1 MERRNDI
8 RAAMH
13 SLLSPT
19 RRDPEPPKP
28 PRPEPPTNGHRT
40 IPVSAPQLKTRA
52 PQGKVIAEIQSTL
65 REFGIQAEPS
75 EIADILMEALMDRPA
90 LCRGLFASQLVGA
103 K

>member
-13 SLLSPT
+13 SLLTPT
-19 RRDPEPPKP
+19 RREPEPPKQP
-28 PRPEPPTNGHRT
+28 KPEPSTNGHRA
-40 IPVSAPQLKTRA
+40 IPVAASSLNTRA

-90 LCRGLFASQLVGA
+90 LCRGLFASQLIDA